1 PDATRWYMITNAQP
15 WDNLKFDLDG
25 ITEVQRKF
33 FGTLYNTYSFFA
45 LYANVDKFDFSGAE
59 VPLAERPEIDR
70 WVLSKLNSLIQDVD
84 DAYGSYEPTKAGRL
98 VQDFVTDQ
106 LSNWYVRLCRRRFW
120 KNDDPKD
127 KVCAYQTLYSCL
139 ETVALLAAPIA
150 PFYMDR
156 LFLDLNLVSKRI
168 ICNSVHLADFPRVN
182 TISIDK
188 KLEIQM
194 ELAQQAC
201 SLVLGLRKKHSL
213 RVRQPLQ
220 KILIPVLQKEMAE
233 YFQHMKELI
242 LSEVNVKELELLT
255 EGTALL
261 VKNIK
266 PNFKTIG
273 PKYGKQMKDIASL
286 VAQFSQ
292 QDITEIE
299 KTGKWNTVI
308 DACEIYLELE
318 DFEISAQ
325 DIPGWLVASEGGIT
339 VALDTTLSPELKNE
353 GIARE
358 IVNRIQNLRKDSAF
372 DVTDR
377 ILLKINT
384 SEAIQTA
391 ISANKSYICDEVLA
405 NEISFEA
412 LPNSAFCTDIE
423 AEKDTYIAIQK
434 Q

>member
-1 PDATRWYMITNAQP
+1 
-15 WDNLKFDLDG
+15 
-25 ITEVQRKF
+25 
-33 FGTLYNTYSFFA
+33 
-45 LYANVDKFDFSGAE
+45 
-59 VPLAERPEIDR
+59 
-70 WVLSKLNSLIQDVD
+70 
-84 DAYGSYEPTKAGRL
+84 
-98 VQDFVTDQ
+98 
-106 LSNWYVRLCRRRFW
+106 
-120 KNDDPKD
+120 
-127 KVCAYQTLYSCL
+127 
-139 ETVALLAAPIA
+139 
-150 PFYMDR
+150 
-156 LFLDLNLVSKRI
+156 
-168 ICNSVHLADFPRVN
+168 
-182 TISIDK
+182 
-188 KLEIQM
+188 M

-233 YFQHMKELI
+233 DFQHMKELI

-308 DACEIYLELE
+308 DACEINLEME

>member
-1 PDATRWYMITNAQP
+1 
-15 WDNLKFDLDG
+15 
-25 ITEVQRKF
+25 
-33 FGTLYNTYSFFA
+33 
-45 LYANVDKFDFSGAE
+45 
-59 VPLAERPEIDR
+59 
-70 WVLSKLNSLIQDVD
+70 
-84 DAYGSYEPTKAGRL
+84 
-98 VQDFVTDQ
+98 
-106 LSNWYVRLCRRRFW
+106 
-120 KNDDPKD
+120 
-127 KVCAYQTLYSCL
+127 
-139 ETVALLAAPIA
+139 
-150 PFYMDR
+150 
-156 LFLDLNLVSKRI
+156 
-168 ICNSVHLADFPRVN
+168 
-182 TISIDK
+182 
-188 KLEIQM
+188 
-194 ELAQQAC
+194 
-201 SLVLGLRKKHSL
+201 
-213 RVRQPLQ
+213 
-220 KILIPVLQKEMAE
+220 
-233 YFQHMKELI
+233 
-242 LSEVNVKELELLT
+242 
-255 EGTALL
+255 
-261 VKNIK
+261 
-266 PNFKTIG
+266 
-273 PKYGKQMKDIASL
+273 MKDIASL